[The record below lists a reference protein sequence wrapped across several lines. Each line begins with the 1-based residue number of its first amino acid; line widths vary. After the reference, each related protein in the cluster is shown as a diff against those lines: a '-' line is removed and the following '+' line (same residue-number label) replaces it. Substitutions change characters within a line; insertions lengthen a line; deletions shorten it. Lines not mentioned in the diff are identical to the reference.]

1 MAPVAGE
8 TVAEG
13 AACREIALVEQ
24 VRCVDRG
31 RPSVPVER
39 HQRVNKGVTGCLE
52 HRCWSRRD
60 CVADIANASA
70 DAQGHVLLEGNRLD
84 APGRGHV
91 LRYVTHP
98 LANRSEEHT
107 SELQSLLRISYAVF
121 CLKKTNQLL
130 RANHN

>member
-31 RPSVPVER
+31 RPSVPGER
-39 HQRVNKGVTGCLE
+39 RQRVNKGVNGCLE

-60 CVADIANASA
+60 CVADIGKASA
-70 DAQGHVLLEGNRLD
+70 DAQGNFLLEGNRLD
-84 APGRGHV
+84 APGSSHEVGRESGRGRV
-91 LRYVTHP
+91 DEYV
-98 LANRSEEHT
+98 
-107 SELQSLLRISYAVF
+107 
-121 CLKKTNQLL
+121 
-130 RANHN
+130 

>member
-52 HRCWSRRD
+52 TRCWSRRD

-70 DAQGHVLLEGNRLD
+70 DAQGHVLLDRTSVVSGEGVSVRVNL
-84 APGRGHV
+84 GG
-91 LRYVTHP
+91 LR
-98 LANRSEEHT
+98 
-107 SELQSLLRISYAVF
+107 RI
-121 CLKKTNQLL
+121 KKKK
-130 RANHN
+130 

>member
-39 HQRVNKGVTGCLE
+39 HQRVNKGVTGCLG

-70 DAQGHVLLEGNRLD
+70 DAPGHVSLEGYRLD
-84 APGRGHV
+84 APDSAHV
-91 LRYVTHP
+91 LRYVIHP
-98 LANRSEEHT
+98 
-107 SELQSLLRISYAVF
+107 
-121 CLKKTNQLL
+121 
-130 RANHN
+130 RANLVGVTTTVYISVDTARRAS

>member
-84 APGRGHV
+84 APGR
-91 LRYVTHP
+91 
-98 LANRSEEHT
+98 SEAHT
-107 SELQSLLRISYAVF
+107 SELQSLMRISYA
-121 CLKKTNQLL
+121 
-130 RANHN
+130 

>member
-39 HQRVNKGVTGCLE
+39 LQRVNKGVTGCLE

-60 CVADIANASA
+60 CVADIAYASA
-70 DAQGHVLLEGNRLD
+70 DAQGQVLLEG
-84 APGRGHV
+84 
-91 LRYVTHP
+91 
-98 LANRSEEHT
+98 RSEEHT
-107 SELQSLLRISYAVF
+107 SELQSLMRTSYAF
-121 CLKKTNQLL
+121 FLLK
-130 RANHN
+130 